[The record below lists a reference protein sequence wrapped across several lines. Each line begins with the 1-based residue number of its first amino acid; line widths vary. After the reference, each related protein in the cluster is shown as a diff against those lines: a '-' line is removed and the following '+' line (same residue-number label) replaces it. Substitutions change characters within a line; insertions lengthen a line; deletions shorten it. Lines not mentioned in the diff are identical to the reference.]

1 MSQIPGNG
9 DKSKLQ
15 DFSPPHPPPPPTSP
29 ESKALTSVRHQEKE
43 RDAHVMLSQE
53 MVSQADRRGQG
64 LIAELTDIISS
75 LTLVLLP
82 KLLLDS
88 FNVLFKCA
96 FRSFHFLL
104 WVEEQVV
111 QLHQLSRG
119 QDGQLFSSLCSKKPG
134 WADCVSRSGKRT
146 WASELGSRAK
156 ASESTQILTKII
168 NQSIID

>member
-1 MSQIPGNG
+1 
-9 DKSKLQ
+9 
-15 DFSPPHPPPPPTSP
+15 
-29 ESKALTSVRHQEKE
+29 
-43 RDAHVMLSQE
+43 MLSQE

-82 KLLLDS
+82 KLLLAS

-111 QLHQLSRG
+111 QLHQMSRW
-119 QDGQLFSSLCSKKPG
+119 QDDELFSSLCSKK
-134 WADCVSRSGKRT
+134 T
-146 WASELGSRAK
+146 WVGRLCEQVGQEDLG
-156 ASESTQILTKII
+156 E
-168 NQSIID
+168 

>member
-1 MSQIPGNG
+1 MVTSQSCGILLLPT
-9 DKSKLQ
+9 LLLHQ
-15 DFSPPHPPPPPTSP
+15 PHLRAKHS
-29 ESKALTSVRHQEKE
+29 HQEEE

-104 WVEEQVV
+104 WMEEQVV
-111 QLHQLSRG
+111 QLHQLSRW
-119 QDGQLFSSLCSKKPG
+119 QDGDFFSSLCSKKN
-134 WADCVSRSGKRT
+134 
-146 WASELGSRAK
+146 LGG
-156 ASESTQILTKII
+156 QIV
-168 NQSIID
+168 

>member
-9 DKSKLQ
+9 DKSKLR
-15 DFSPPHPPPPPTSP
+15 DSSPPHPPPPPTSP
-29 ESKALTSVRHQEKE
+29 ESKALTSVRHKEKE

-75 LTLVLLP
+75 LSLVLLP
-82 KLLLDS
+82 KLLLAS

-104 WVEEQVV
+104 WMEEQVV

-119 QDGQLFSSLCSKKPG
+119 QDGQLFSSLCSKK
-134 WADCVSRSGKRT
+134 T
-146 WASELGSRAK
+146 WVGRLCEQVGQEDLG
-156 ASESTQILTKII
+156 E
-168 NQSIID
+168 